1 MPTAQEMKAA
11 INNATNATNET
22 SDKKPEVNTYIPREK
37 LSIQETIDFKSL
49 LKLEFETNKTAIA
62 LQGSFESAGKTIE
75 YGILPLVS
83 VIPVEYVGKK
93 PASSIYITSN
103 GIVFGKVTS
112 IGSDS
117 LNYIPV
123 SLKQVNLENLGT
135 F

>member
-1 MPTAQEMKAA
+1 MPTQEEMKKAIATAA
-11 INNATNATNET
+11 NET
-22 SDKKPEVNTYIPREK
+22 NDGKKPEVNTYIPREK
-37 LSIQETIDFKSL
+37 LTIQETIDFKSL

-62 LQGSFESAGKTIE
+62 LQGSFESGNKVIE
-75 YGILPLVS
+75 YGILPLIS

-93 PASSIYITSN
+93 PASSIYLTSN
-103 GIVFGKVTS
+103 GIVFGKITS

-117 LNYIPV
+117 INYIPV